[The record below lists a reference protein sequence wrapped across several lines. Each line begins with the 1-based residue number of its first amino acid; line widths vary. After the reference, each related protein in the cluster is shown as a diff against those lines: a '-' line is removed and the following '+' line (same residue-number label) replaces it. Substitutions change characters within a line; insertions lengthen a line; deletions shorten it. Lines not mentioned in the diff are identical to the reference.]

1 MATAGSI
8 VIDLLMKTG
17 AFETDSKRAEKRLKE
32 MEATAKKWGATIATA
47 TVAAGAAFAAWTVKM
62 AEQGKELDRLSRLAN
77 TSAETFQGLAYGAQT
92 VGIENEKLA
101 DILKD
106 VQDRVGDFITTGG
119 GPMKDFFEQ
128 IAPKIGVTAE
138 QFRNLSGSDAL
149 QLFFQSL
156 EKANLSQS
164 EMIFYMEAMAGD
176 ASLLIPLLR
185 NNSAEFNRLT
195 KEARDLGAVMSNET
209 VAAARE
215 MDRNLDRLSA
225 MIKGVSVQF
234 ANSLLP
240 TLSAFVGNAITAA
253 TKTDDLR
260 DAASELAGDKALPD
274 WIKATGAGLA
284 RLIDV
289 AVGLAKALNV
299 AQLSVRSVAS
309 DVELWI
315 ASSAVDKSGITD
327 LINPEAAKKQ
337 RDELAKMEAQRDA
350 LVERANKALSDLWT
364 YKGDAF
370 YQAWNDAV
378 NAPTMPPTTV
388 YGDSPGGRGG
398 RGGGGGGSRKTQL
411 DEGQRLIDQ
420 MNERIALIG
429 KETEYEKLL
438 AQIAVGS
445 ITFRTQAQQDEAL
458 AQAQVLDF
466 LAEQEKAYEDTQA
479 QLQKL
484 TKVTQDSYERLGE
497 FGVEAAR
504 NIQDAFGDT
513 LYSAITGNFEGI
525 GTSFAQML
533 ARMGAELAASEVARF
548 LLGDYG
554 KTGSIGGLFGSL
566 LGSLFPS
573 VSGVSSNFVGGGS
586 LLGSLDGL
594 SLFASGGYTG
604 AGAKHDVAGVV
615 HAGEYVINAESTK
628 RLGRAFLDRLNG
640 YASGGYVGLPPPV
653 PEGGGLAPVIEFE
666 THGVDIEVAEARDRR
681 YRFIARQE
689 IEERVPG
696 LMAREQARP
705 NSQFSRQQSRST
717 LTQRRR

>member
-47 TVAAGAAFAAWTVKM
+47 TVAAGAAFAGWTVKM

-225 MIKGVSVQF
+225 MVKGVSVQF

-240 TLSAFVGNAITAA
+240 TMSAFVGNAITAA

-315 ASSAVDKSGITD
+315 AESAVDKSGISD
-327 LINPEAAKKQ
+327 LINPDAAKKQ

-350 LVERANKALSDLWT
+350 LVERANKALSDLWN

-378 NAPTMPPTTV
+378 NAPMMPPTTV

-398 RGGGGGGSRKTQL
+398 RGGGGGGSKKTQL

-466 LAEQEKAYEDTQA
+466 LAEQKKAYEDNQLR
-479 QLQKL
+479 LQKL
-484 TKVTQDSYERLGE
+484 TKAAQDSTDRMNE
-497 FGVEAAR
+497 FGLEAAR
-504 NIQDAFGDT
+504 NIQDAFGST
-513 LYSAITGNFEGI
+513 FYSAITGSFEGI
-525 GTSFAQML
+525 GLSFAQML
-533 ARMGAELAASEVARF
+533 ARMGSELAASELARF

-554 KTGSIGGLFGSL
+554 KTGSVGGLLGNLVGDGLQFMFGGKAGVA
-566 LGSLFPS
+566 LGSTAGM
-573 VSGVSSNFVGGGS
+573 SGAWGRVFS
-586 LLGSLDGL
+586 D
-594 SLFASGGYTG
+594 GGYTG
-604 AGAKHDVAGVV
+604 AGGKYDVAGVV
-615 HAGEYVINAESTK
+615 HAGEYVINADATR
-628 RLGRAFLDRLNG
+628 RLGLDYLGRLNA
-640 YASGGYVGLPPPV
+640 YAGGGYVGSTPPLAQTSGTGSINITV
-653 PEGGGLAPVIEFE
+653 NVNGDQADVTTSGDRANQFGLEL
-666 THGVDIEVAEARDRR
+666 AEAVRQTVQAEL
-681 YRFIARQE
+681 ARSHRQGG
-689 IEERVPG
+689 ILWQQRNG
-696 LMAREQARP
+696 
-705 NSQFSRQQSRST
+705 QF
-717 LTQRRR
+717 

>member
-32 MEATAKKWGATIATA
+32 MEETAKKWGATIATA

-195 KEARDLGAVMSNET
+195 KEARDLGAVMSDET

-215 MDRNLDRLSA
+215 MDRNLDRLGA
-225 MIKGVSVQF
+225 MVKGVSVQF

-240 TLSAFVGNAITAA
+240 TLNTFIGNAITAA
-253 TKTDDLR
+253 TETDDLR
-260 DAASELAGDKALPD
+260 DAASDLAGDQAMPD

-315 ASSAVDKSGITD
+315 AGSAVDKSGITD

-350 LVERANKALSDLWT
+350 LVERANKALSDLWN

-378 NAPTMPPTTV
+378 NAPTMPVTTV
-388 YGDSPGGRGG
+388 YGDSPGGKGAPRSS
-398 RGGGGGGSRKTQL
+398 GSQKEKL

-438 AQIAVGS
+438 AQISVGS
-445 ITFRTQAQQDEAL
+445 ITFRTQAQQNEAL

-484 TKVTQDSYERLGE
+484 TKVAQDSYGRLGE
-497 FGVEAAR
+497 FGMEAAR
-504 NIQDAFGDT
+504 NIQDAFGNT

-533 ARMGAELAASEVARF
+533 ARMGAELAASEVAHF

-554 KTGSIGGLFGSL
+554 KTGSFGGFFGSM
-566 LGSLFPS
+566 LGSLFSP

-594 SLFASGGYTG
+594 SLFDTGGYTG
-604 AGAKHDVAGVV
+604 VGAKQDVAGLV
-615 HAGEYVINAESTK
+615 HAGEYVINADSTK

-653 PEGGGLAPVIEFE
+653 PDGGGLAPVFEFE
-666 THGVDIEVAEARDRR
+666 THGVDVEVEEARERKF
-681 YRFIARQE
+681 RFICRQE
-689 IEERVPG
+689 MEKGVPKM
-696 LMAREQARP
+696 MAREQAHS
-705 NSQFSRQQSRST
+705 NSQFSRQQGIST